1 MGEREPSLLLLSLPP
16 AAPDEREAM
25 EGTAVE
31 ITSAFVTINGSEE
44 GGEKGETPS
53 DGGTHDNFTESKE
66 DTVSPHW
73 QCHLSLGMKGRAAAA
88 VSVAASI
95 CGSTGLKGKEGFHS
109 RMYKASN

>member
-1 MGEREPSLLLLSLPP
+1 MLSLPP
-16 AAPDEREAM
+16 PPPVEGEREAT
-25 EGTAVE
+25 ERRAVE